1 MLATLPSGPDVTP
14 PHSLAIAGDTL
25 FYTVR
30 TGLPQPNGAC
40 LPGFGVICPTAAA
53 PPPPVA
59 TLYEIDN
66 HSSAPQVRAIGAY
79 AADLGDASVANA
91 RLVALAGAVWD
102 RAEDRFVNL
111 GTGPSGVNHMVGN
124 FLELGHALS
133 QAYYAPVQVSIYDTT
148 RLPVMTS

>member
-1 MLATLPSGPDVTP
+1 M
-14 PHSLAIAGDTL
+14 
-25 FYTVR
+25 
-30 TGLPQPNGAC
+30 GAC
-40 LPGFGVICPTAAA
+40 LPGFGVILPDRRRPA
-53 PPPPVA
+53 PPPVA

-102 RAEDRFVNL
+102 RAEDRFVTL
-111 GTGPSGVNHMVGN
+111 GTTGPSGVNHMVGN